1 MHGERDRA
9 ESGAASEGGDCAA
22 AVVPMLRVGAG
33 GSDESAGGRGE
44 DG

>member
-1 MHGERDRA
+1 MVNTVGVQAVQRVKEVIF
-9 ESGAASEGGDCAA
+9 AA
-22 AVVPMLRVGAG
+22 AVVPMLRAGAG